1 MSQCLQLR
9 REAIYHTYSTLVD
22 KKFLFYF
29 IDTKVQMHWEQI
41 FLRISESLIVCHS
54 NQIHVSSD
62 LISYWGKVWRSLE
75 WTWCP
80 WNWMSSHCRQRS
92 THILK
97 GYCLKITEMFC
108 EEPKNGSSA
117 ALLRKRPF
125 GNFSECNWPRNTNF
139 IIDSLMLF

>member
-62 LISYWGKVWRSLE
+62 LISYWGNVWRSLE

-97 GYCLKITEMFC
+97 GYCLKNHWNVLWGTQKWFFC
-108 EEPKNGSSA
+108 RIAQKT
-117 ALLRKRPF
+117 PF
-125 GNFSECNWPRNTNF
+125 WN
-139 IIDSLMLF
+139 LFRV